1 MTTCK
6 STLVFLRL
14 VRQASFNKC
23 LNQPGEFLGKSYFSI
38 PLLAN
43 ALLAIPLCSYQGQ
56 SPSTLQRI
64 QLPGTVPEHSASHL
78 LAFDPSL
85 VGDSP
90 RVFHRAIA
98 SNLHRKMWGQS
109 PG

>member
-1 MTTCK
+1 MGIV
-6 STLVFLRL
+6 SE
-14 VRQASFNKC
+14 
-23 LNQPGEFLGKSYFSI
+23 P
-38 PLLAN
+38 
-43 ALLAIPLCSYQGQ
+43 
-56 SPSTLQRI
+56 
-64 QLPGTVPEHSASHL
+64 PGTVPEHSAADL

>member
-1 MTTCK
+1 LHQAQHEVILKDPGIGHSNGDELLIASVLLYVREPGCYGHRKRTTG
-6 STLVFLRL
+6 SE
-14 VRQASFNKC
+14 
-23 LNQPGEFLGKSYFSI
+23 P
-38 PLLAN
+38 
-43 ALLAIPLCSYQGQ
+43 
-56 SPSTLQRI
+56 
-64 QLPGTVPEHSASHL
+64 PGTVPEHSAADL